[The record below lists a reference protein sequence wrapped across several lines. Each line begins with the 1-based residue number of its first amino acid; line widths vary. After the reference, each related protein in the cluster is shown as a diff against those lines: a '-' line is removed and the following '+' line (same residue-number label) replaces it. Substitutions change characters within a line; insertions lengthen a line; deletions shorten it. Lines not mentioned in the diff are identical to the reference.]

1 MASTFKSA
9 CECVS
14 VCVCVRLFVIPW
26 TLAPPGPS
34 VHGLFRAR
42 TLEWVAISYSRD
54 PPDSVIEP
62 TYLASPA
69 LASEVF
75 AAVLLGSPTEHLT
88 SDYSFSYTRNRHTYL
103 LGFFF
108 NSEEFIHIGVV
119 YVECIRELNSLLV
132 SDYPFSY
139 THNMHM
145 YVYKFLRTSKK
156 S

>member
-1 MASTFKSA
+1 M
-9 CECVS
+9 
-14 VCVCVRLFVIPW
+14 CVCVRLFVIPW

-75 AAVLLGSPTEHLT
+75 AAVLLAKANLVAKI
-88 SDYSFSYTRNRHTYL
+88 RIN
-103 LGFFF
+103 
-108 NSEEFIHIGVV
+108 
-119 YVECIRELNSLLV
+119 VEKECHRCGYQE
-132 SDYPFSY
+132 YG
-139 THNMHM
+139 
-145 YVYKFLRTSKK
+145 K
-156 S
+156 